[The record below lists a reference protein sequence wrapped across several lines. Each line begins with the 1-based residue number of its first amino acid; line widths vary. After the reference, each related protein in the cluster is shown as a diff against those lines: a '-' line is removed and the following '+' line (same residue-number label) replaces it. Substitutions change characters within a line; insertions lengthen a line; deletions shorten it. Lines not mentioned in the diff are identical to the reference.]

1 MMNSK
6 TIIVSM
12 IAAVIAVVG
21 VIGLSNQ
28 AQAAAKNVYTYVS
41 TSGTYK
47 GTSGVYVYPNN
58 GQRLPMTNRVKVTP
72 FKDFWNVIK
81 YTR

>member
-21 VIGLSNQ
+21 VVGLSNQ
-28 AQAAAKNVYTYVS
+28 AQAAVSKYAYVG
-41 TSGTYK
+41 TSGVHTN
-47 GTSGVYVYPNN
+47 TSGVYVYPNN
-58 GQRLPMTNRVKVTP
+58 GQRPPQTNRVKVTP
-72 FKDFWNVIK
+72 FKDFWKVLK